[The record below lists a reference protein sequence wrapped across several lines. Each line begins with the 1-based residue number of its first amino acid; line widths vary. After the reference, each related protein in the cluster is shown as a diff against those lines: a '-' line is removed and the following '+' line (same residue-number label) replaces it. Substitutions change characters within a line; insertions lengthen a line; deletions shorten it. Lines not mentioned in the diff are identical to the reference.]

1 MNSLYDYE
9 NNITV
14 TTTPNGDKVVTM
26 NSAIFTEILN
36 NISDGQIYQK
46 EQGYKA
52 TAEQTRQ
59 LWNALYD
66 KDEASE

>member
-14 TTTPNGDKVVTM
+14 NTTPNGDKVITM

-36 NISDGQIYQK
+36 SISDGQIWQK
-46 EQGYKA
+46 EKGYKA

-66 KDEASE
+66 KDEENA

>member
-36 NISDGQIYQK
+36 AINDASNYQNEK
-46 EQGYKA
+46 GYKA
-52 TAEQTRQ
+52 TAETTLE
-59 LWNALYD
+59 LWRNLCD
-66 KDEASE
+66 KEDTNE